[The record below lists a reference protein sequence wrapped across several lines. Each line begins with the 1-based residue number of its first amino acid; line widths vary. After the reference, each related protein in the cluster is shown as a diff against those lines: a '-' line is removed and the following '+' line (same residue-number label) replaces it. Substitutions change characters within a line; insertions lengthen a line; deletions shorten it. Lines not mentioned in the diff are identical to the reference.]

1 MSVLLDGLFR
11 DRNFGSI
18 EISRYEHLNHDTSTI
33 GRLFEN
39 MMHLGR
45 VSKHSNQDNK
55 LHIKSTLERWSD
67 VLKMYYPRDGGDLV
81 YPLTTTI
88 IGRIKDESQAIANRK
103 KKSKRKQRRNEKK
116 KTQTVGR
123 RRKRRQEEARQ
134 RQESTANVPEREPVM
149 VRMEIEMLTLVELKS
164 IVIILKHCLRI

>member
-123 RRKRRQEEARQ
+123 RRKDVKRKLVSVKKVQLMCLK
-134 RQESTANVPEREPVM
+134 ESLLWFEL
-149 VRMEIEMLTLVELKS
+149 EIEMLTLVELKS

>member
-1 MSVLLDGLFR
+1 MDSRLDFEVRMVTPSRGRRRRILDRADFNELERASPALSVLLDGLFR

-67 VLKMYYPRDGGDLV
+67 VLKMYYL
-81 YPLTTTI
+81 
-88 IGRIKDESQAIANRK
+88 E
-103 KKSKRKQRRNEKK
+103 
-116 KTQTVGR
+116 
-123 RRKRRQEEARQ
+123 
-134 RQESTANVPEREPVM
+134 M
-149 VRMEIEMLTLVELKS
+149 V
-164 IVIILKHCLRI
+164 VI